1 MTTGYSLRRR
11 LLLWLFLATTVLGVV
26 ALADTWAEARRTAQG
41 VSDRVL
47 AGSALAIAE
56 RVTVDE
62 SGGLQVDIPYSAL
75 EMLTSTAQD
84 QVFYRVDGPEGFLT
98 GYDTLVPLA
107 QGADPVRFADGAVGG
122 VPVRIATLGRQVSD
136 GRQSIGFAVTVAES
150 TRARDQ
156 LARAILWRTGLR
168 LTALAAAAAVV
179 VWFAVSRAMR
189 PLNRLGEAIALRSPD
204 DLRPVLGAT
213 PREVAGL
220 VEAINSFMAR
230 LELAVQALRNFT
242 GNASH
247 QLRTPLATVRTQLAM
262 AQRTRDPDDL
272 RHATERADAAV
283 ARAERVL
290 AQLLVLARV
299 DAAQRD
305 RIFQPIDVAA
315 IARDLTAEMV
325 PEASRRGIDLGY
337 EGPGAAQAA
346 AEPVLAQEMLHNL
359 IDNALRYAGAGAQ
372 VTVRVTLLPDCCRL
386 EVEDTGPGL
395 TDAQIAAFHG
405 PTGPRT
411 GPAVPAG
418 AQGFGLGQAIVHEI
432 ARLLEA
438 RIEIG
443 PPPGGR
449 GLRVVINLQRGAVA
463 TGPSC
468 GPRTPG

>member
-1 MTTGYSLRRR
+1 MTYSLRAR
-11 LLLWLFLATTVLGVV
+11 LLMWLLAATTVLGVV

-62 SGGLQVDIPYSAL
+62 GGGLQVDIPYSAL

-84 QVFYRVDGPEGFLT
+84 QVFYRVDGPGGFLT
-98 GYDTLVPLA
+98 GYDTLPRVET
-107 QGADPVRFADGAVGG
+107 ADAALRFADGRVAG
-122 VPVRIATLGRQVSD
+122 VPVRIATLDRAVSD
-136 GRQSIGFAVTVAES
+136 GRASIGFSVTVAES

-156 LARAILWRTGLR
+156 LAGAILWRTGLR
-168 LTALAAAAAVV
+168 LVALAVVAAGV
-179 VWFAVSRAMR
+179 VWLAVSAALR

-204 DLRPVLGAT
+204 DLRAVEGAT

-230 LELAVQALRNFT
+230 LDLAVQALRNFT

-262 AQRTRDPDDL
+262 AQRSSDPQAL
-272 RHATERADAAV
+272 REATAKADAAL

-299 DAAQRD
+299 DAARRD
-305 RIFQPIDVAA
+305 GSFAPTDMAVL
-315 IARDLTAEMV
+315 ARGLTAEMV
-325 PEASRRGIDLGY
+325 PEAQRRGIDLGY
-337 EGPGAAQAA
+337 EGPASALAV
-346 AEPVLAQEMLHNL
+346 AEPVLAQEMLSNL
-359 IDNALRYAGAGAQ
+359 IDNAIRYAGSGAQ
-372 VTVRVTLLPDCCRL
+372 VTVRVLPHAHGCRL

-395 TDAQIAAFHG
+395 SPGQVAAFG
-405 PTGPRT
+405 NGVGPRA
-411 GPAVPAG
+411 GPAAPSAS
-418 AQGFGLGQAIVHEI
+418 QGFGLGQAIVREI

-438 RIEIG
+438 RITLAVPQE
-443 PPPGGR
+443 GR
-449 GLRVVINLQRGAVA
+449 GLRVVIEFGTPAA
-463 TGPSC
+463 
-468 GPRTPG
+468 TPG